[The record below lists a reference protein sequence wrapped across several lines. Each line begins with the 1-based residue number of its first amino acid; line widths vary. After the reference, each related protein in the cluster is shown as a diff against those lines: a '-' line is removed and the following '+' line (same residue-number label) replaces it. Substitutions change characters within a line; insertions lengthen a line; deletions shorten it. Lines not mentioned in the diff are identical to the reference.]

1 MKIFRSSFIVSIIA
15 LIIAYLYAGWDG
27 LMITAILAVLEI
39 SLSMDNAIV
48 NARILERMSHA
59 WRKIFLTVGILIAVV
74 GMRLVFPLLI
84 VGVSAK
90 LDPISAM
97 RLALEKGDPSVPGTY
112 GYILHH
118 AHPLIAAFGG
128 MFLLMLALGFFFDQ
142 RAHTWLKLPEKVLQ
156 QVGHFPA
163 ANAIISMLVLLLTAE
178 FIAADAHTVLFSGVL
193 GIVTYM
199 LVNGFGDMMT
209 EHMPTETAG
218 QTTYAVGRA
227 AFSLF
232 LYLEVIDASF
242 SFDGVIGAFAIT
254 SDPIIILLGL
264 GVIGAM
270 FVRSLTLYLVEK
282 GTLNELVYLE
292 HGAHWA
298 ILTLAILILASIH
311 WEIGEAV
318 TGLLGGII
326 IVLSFISSIIYNRT
340 H

>member
-97 RLALEKGDPSVPGTY
+97 RLALEKGDPSDPGTY

-118 AHPLIAAFGG
+118 AHPSIAAFGG

-142 RAHTWLKLPEKVLQ
+142 RAHTWLKLPEKSCNRLDIFLQ
-156 QVGHFPA
+156 Q
-163 ANAIISMLVLLLTAE
+163 M
-178 FIAADAHTVLFSGVL
+178 
-193 GIVTYM
+193 
-199 LVNGFGDMMT
+199 
-209 EHMPTETAG
+209 
-218 QTTYAVGRA
+218 R
-227 AFSLF
+227 
-232 LYLEVIDASF
+232 
-242 SFDGVIGAFAIT
+242 
-254 SDPIIILLGL
+254 
-264 GVIGAM
+264 
-270 FVRSLTLYLVEK
+270 
-282 GTLNELVYLE
+282 
-292 HGAHWA
+292 
-298 ILTLAILILASIH
+298 
-311 WEIGEAV
+311 
-318 TGLLGGII
+318 
-326 IVLSFISSIIYNRT
+326 
-340 H
+340 

>member
-27 LMITAILAVLEI
+27 LIVTAILSILEV

-48 NARILERMSHA
+48 NARILERMSYA

-74 GMRLVFPLLI
+74 GMRLLFPLLI
-84 VGVSAK
+84 VGVSAQ
-90 LDPISAM
+90 LDPISAI
-97 RLALEKGDPSVPGTY
+97 RLALEKGNPETPGTY
-112 GYILHH
+112 GFVLHH
-118 AHPLIAAFGG
+118 AHPSIAAFGG
-128 MFLLMLALGFFFDQ
+128 MFLLMLALDFFFDEK
-142 RAHTWLKLPEKVLQ
+142 AHTWLKLPEKILQ
-156 QVGHFPA
+156 KIGHFPA
-163 ANAIISMLVLLLTAE
+163 ANAILSMLVLLLTSE
-178 FIAADAHTVLFSGVL
+178 FIADDGHAVLFAGIL

-209 EHMPTETAG
+209 EHLPVGKAG
-218 QTTYAVGRA
+218 EATYAVGRA

-232 LYLEVIDASF
+232 VYLEVIDASF

-298 ILTLAILILASIH
+298 ILTLAMLILGSIH
-311 WEIGEAV
+311 WEISEAV
-318 TGLLGGII
+318 TGLLGGIL
-326 IVLSFISSIIYNRT
+326 IVLSFISSVIYNRT

>member
-1 MKIFRSSFIVSIIA
+1 M
-15 LIIAYLYAGWDG
+15 
-27 LMITAILAVLEI
+27 
-39 SLSMDNAIV
+39 
-48 NARILERMSHA
+48 
-59 WRKIFLTVGILIAVV
+59 
-74 GMRLVFPLLI
+74 
-84 VGVSAK
+84 
-90 LDPISAM
+90 
-97 RLALEKGDPSVPGTY
+97 
-112 GYILHH
+112 
-118 AHPLIAAFGG
+118 
-128 MFLLMLALGFFFDQ
+128 
-142 RAHTWLKLPEKVLQ
+142 PEKVLQ

-232 LYLEVIDASF
+232 LYQVIDASF

-282 GTLNELVYLE
+282 E
-292 HGAHWA
+292 H
-298 ILTLAILILASIH
+298 
-311 WEIGEAV
+311 
-318 TGLLGGII
+318 
-326 IVLSFISSIIYNRT
+326 
-340 H
+340 